1 MAGIWARVMIT
12 IGGVEAVFMALMT
25 ILNPGDEVIIP
36 DPAYT
41 CYLGQVLTLG
51 GVPVRVPLSETG

>member
-1 MAGIWARVMIT
+1 MDERTAMVT
-12 IGGVEAVFMALMT
+12 IGGVEGIFMALMT

-41 CYLGQVLTLG
+41 C
-51 GVPVRVPLSETG
+51 